1 MNIDDAGTMTPCL
14 VVERSKVIANCDR
27 LRRRYA
33 GRDIV
38 LRPHLKTVK
47 CYEAARLALPSP
59 SGPATVSTLKEA
71 EVFGRRG
78 ITDLMYAVG
87 IAPQKLERV
96 VALRTEGTDLKIVT
110 DNVSAAEAIVDA
122 SAKSGVAI
130 PTLIELDVDGHRS
143 GVAAGDTAALLDI
156 GRVLDKNGCL
166 AGVMTHAGESYALSD
181 AQALEQAAEDER
193 SQTAAM
199 AEALRQAGLPCPIV
213 SIGSTPTAFSG
224 RDTTGITE
232 IRAGVYLFFDLC
244 QAGIGVCDIDEI
256 AISVLT
262 TVIGHQHDKGWTI
275 IDAGWMALSQDR
287 STSGQLVNQ
296 YLGLVC
302 SADGIPFDDIVVILA
317 NQEHGI
323 VSVRPGSGAT
333 MPDLPV
339 GTRLRILPNHA
350 CATAAQHAAYQV
362 LGDGHEIEATWPR
375 FGGW

>member
-1 MNIDDAGTMTPCL
+1 MTIADAEIATPCL
-14 VVERSKVIANCDR
+14 VVDRSKVESNCDR

-33 GRDIV
+33 GRDVV

-71 EVFGRRG
+71 EVFGRLG
-78 ITDLMYAVG
+78 VTDLTYAVG

-96 VALRTEGTDLKIVT
+96 IALRAEGIDLKIVT
-110 DNVSAAEAIVDA
+110 DSVAAAEAVAAA
-122 SAKSGVAI
+122 SATSPAGI

-143 GVAAGDTAALLDI
+143 GVGAGDADTLVAI
-156 GRVLDKNGCL
+156 GRVLDAAGCL

-181 AQALEQAAEDER
+181 ARALERAAETER
-193 SQTAAM
+193 SRTVAM
-199 AEALRQAGLPCPIV
+199 ADALRAAGLPCPIV
-213 SIGSTPTAFSG
+213 SIGSTPTAFSAK
-224 RDTTGITE
+224 DTTGITE

-244 QAGIGVCDIDEI
+244 QAGIGVCSVDEI
-256 AISVLT
+256 ALSVLT
-262 TVIGHQHDKGWTI
+262 TVIGHQREKGWVI
-275 IDAGWMALSQDR
+275 VDAGWMALSQDR
-287 STSGQLVNQ
+287 STAGQRVDQ

-302 SADGIPFDDIVVILA
+302 TIDGVLVDDVVVIRA

-323 VSVRPGSGAT
+323 VAARPGSGAT
-333 MPDLPV
+333 LPELAV

-350 CATAAQHAAYQV
+350 CATAAQHDAYQV
-362 LGDGHEIEATWPR
+362 LGDGRQIEATWRR